1 MIKSLKEIKQNPA
14 KKKKKITKNPRSEI
28 PKERTWWD
36 LTLR

>member
-14 KKKKKITKNPRSEI
+14 KKKKITKNPRSEI